1 MNVNALMR
9 HWESNSTGR
18 LTRHSYPIKL
28 PVEAAAKI
36 EALTELFPGNSTE
49 RIITDLLT
57 AALDEFETSLPYVR
71 GRKVVRLDEMG
82 DPVYEDAGPTPRY
95 LSLSKT
101 HLQRF
106 KQQLD

>member
-1 MNVNALMR
+1 MNADALMR

-18 LTRHSYPIKL
+18 HAHRSYPINL
-28 PVEAAAKI
+28 SVEAAAKI

-49 RIITDLLT
+49 RIIADLLT
-57 AALDEFETSLPYVR
+57 AALDEFETNLPYVR
-71 GRKVVRLDEMG
+71 GRKIVRLDEMG
-82 DPVYEDAGPTPRY
+82 DPIYEDAGPTPRF